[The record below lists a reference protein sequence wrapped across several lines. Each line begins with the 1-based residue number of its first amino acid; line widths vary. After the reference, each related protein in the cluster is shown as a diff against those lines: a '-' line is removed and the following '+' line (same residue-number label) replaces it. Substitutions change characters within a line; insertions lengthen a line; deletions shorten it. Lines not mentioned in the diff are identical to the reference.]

1 MDVRP
6 STIAGTWYPA
16 EPQALARALERYLAD
31 AQPQIPTG
39 RIWGIVAPH
48 AGLRY
53 SGPVA
58 AWAYA
63 CLRGLNPELVAVVG
77 PMHEPARAPLLTTAH
92 AAYATPLG
100 LVTVDTQA
108 VDRLDQALRE
118 RLGYG
123 MVAVRDDREHAIE
136 IELPFL
142 QHALGPFRLL
152 PIMIHDQRAA
162 VAETLGH
169 ALAATLRG
177 RDALLVA
184 SSDLSHY
191 YPPSIAHTLDGELL
205 RRIAAFDPRGVLAA
219 EEEGAGF
226 ACGSAAIA
234 AVLWAARD
242 LGARQATV
250 LRYGTSGDVVDD
262 AIDWVVGY
270 GAAALWSAATPGER
284 DGDHV
289 GAAAAIVTRPPER
302 IHATK

>member
-6 STIAGTWYPA
+6 SPIAGTWYPA
-16 EPQALARALERYLAD
+16 EPAALARALERYLAE
-31 AQPQIPTG
+31 ATPRVPPG
-39 RIWGIVAPH
+39 RIWGVVAPH

-63 CLRGLNPELVAVVG
+63 CLWGLKPALVAVVG

-100 LVTVDTQA
+100 PVMVDAQA
-108 VDRLDQALRE
+108 VDQLDRAVRE

-123 MVAVRDDREHAIE
+123 LVAVRDDREHAIE

-142 QHALGPFRLL
+142 QHVLGSFRLL
-152 PIMIHDQRAA
+152 PVMVRDQRAA
-162 VAETLGH
+162 AAEALGQ
-169 ALAATLRG
+169 ALAATLRD
-177 RDALLVA
+177 RAALLVA

-191 YPPSIAHTLDGELL
+191 FPPSVAHTLDAELL
-205 RRIAAFDPRGVLAA
+205 RRIAAFDPAGVLAA
-219 EEEGAGF
+219 EEEGSGF

-234 AVLWAARD
+234 AVLWAARE

-250 LRYGTSGDVVDD
+250 LRYATSGDVADNG
-262 AIDWVVGY
+262 IDWVVGY
-270 GAAALWSAATPGER
+270 GAAVLWSAATPASAPDDRAGATER
-284 DGDHV
+284 
-289 GAAAAIVTRPPER
+289 
-302 IHATK
+302 